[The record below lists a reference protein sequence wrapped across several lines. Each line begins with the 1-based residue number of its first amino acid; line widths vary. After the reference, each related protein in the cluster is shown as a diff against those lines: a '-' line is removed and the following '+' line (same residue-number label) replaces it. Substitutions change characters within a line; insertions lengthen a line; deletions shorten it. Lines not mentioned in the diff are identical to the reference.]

1 MYRVGVQT
9 MSLTQGLSRWVDD
22 NLGRLEASGAVTLCL
37 SDPDADKPSAH
48 LLVRGSR
55 EGELILWDSGEVEV
69 WVDPMSVEE
78 HHEIDDPAALA
89 PVLADFLDR
98 LTRE

>member
-1 MYRVGVQT
+1 
-9 MSLTQGLSRWVDD
+9 MSLTQRLSQWVD
-22 NLGRLEASGAVTLCL
+22 NNQGRLEEIGAVALRL
-37 SDPDADKPSAH
+37 SDPDVDKPSAH

-69 WVDPMSVEE
+69 WVDLMSVEE
-78 HHEIDDPAALA
+78 QHEIDDPADLA